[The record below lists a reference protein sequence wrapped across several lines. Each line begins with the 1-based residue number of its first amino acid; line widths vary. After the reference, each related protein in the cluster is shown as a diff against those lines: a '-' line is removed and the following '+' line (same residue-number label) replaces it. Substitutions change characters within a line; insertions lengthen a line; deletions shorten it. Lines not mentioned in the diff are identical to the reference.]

1 MSAFRA
7 LCIRHHA
14 YLCSCLV
21 LSPIAWLSSVMGSRI
36 RVPDG
41 IFFPIHTKQQNYW
54 KRARAFINSWIDS
67 MLGLVGEWC
76 CQAHMDFEGATTKCC
91 ISVVHRRCPSVSR
104 PTTGKTVLPTAMR
117 WTRNCG
123 ERSHSAVV
131 GERSPCVWCLRL
143 PGLLVARAKNVAE
156 ISPAQQRRGWRGKP
170 GINVTM

>member
-1 MSAFRA
+1 MASSSQSIQNNRTIGNVPEPLSTRGSIACPVLLANGAIKRTWTSKA
-7 LCIRHHA
+7 PRQNVA
-14 YLCSCLV
+14 YR
-21 LSPIAWLSSVMGSRI
+21 SSTDAACPYQDR
-36 RVPDG
+36 P
-41 IFFPIHTKQQNYW
+41 PKQT
-54 KRARAFINSWIDS
+54 
-67 MLGLVGEWC
+67 VV
-76 CQAHMDFEGATTKCC
+76 AHKIT
-91 ISVVHRRCPSVSR
+91 S
-104 PTTGKTVLPTAMR
+104 GKTVLPAAMR